1 MRKGKIMKTNPYKPF
16 ELPAAKPSKGLAV
29 LALALTLATTTA
41 LAQRGVLPPTATPYG
56 RSYTTWSEAHWQWLF
71 AQSADHH
78 PLAMDG
84 NVDLSLGQPAGH
96 VWFLGGT
103 FAITTVGTTNFGI
116 AHRTGTIPAGTALFF
131 PLIDSEDSVAEE
143 KAGIGCYP
151 AGTCTS
157 ETCLRNCVEG
167 LLSNVTGVFC
177 TIDGVPVANLQN
189 YQFISS
195 LFTWGPLPANNLFGD
210 PTNFPAGLTTQAV
223 SDGFFVMVAPLSAG
237 SHTIHFGGTI
247 SGSPTFVQ
255 DITYHITVN

>member
-1 MRKGKIMKTNPYKPF
+1 MKSPIKTNPEGRVTNSVTSF
-16 ELPAAKPSKGLAV
+16 LMAAALLA
-29 LALALTLATTTA
+29 AGAATA
-41 LAQRGVLPPTATPYG
+41 LAQSCALPPAATPYG
-56 RSYTTWSEAHWQWLF
+56 KSYSAWSKAHWRWLF
-71 AQSADHH
+71 DRPADQH
-78 PLAMDG
+78 PLTMDG

-116 AHRTGTIPAGTALFF
+116 AHRTGTIPAATALFF

-151 AGTCTS
+151 AGRCTS

-177 TIDGVPVANLQN
+177 TIDGVPVKNLQG

-210 PTNFPAGLTTQAV
+210 PTNFPEGLTTQAV
-223 SDGFFVMVAPLSAG
+223 SDGYFVMVPPLSAG
-237 SHTIHFGGTI
+237 SHMLHFGGMI
-247 SGSPTFVQ
+247 SGNPTFVQ
-255 DITYHITVN
+255 DITYHITVK

>member
-1 MRKGKIMKTNPYKPF
+1 MKTNPYKPF

-177 TIDGVPVANLQN
+177 TIDSVPVANLQN